1 MLIRRL
7 NIASEI
13 FLYILLYGITFSNA
27 AVEGAVIF
35 ISIIFLIK
43 LGLAAFNPK
52 KDQFKL
58 YLKTSINIFIGLL
71 VLIIFISFLRNPH
84 LKCSFRGFFR
94 IIKYSVLFFALVDLF
109 SHDTEKRTKRIFWGI
124 IFIAGF
130 TFLNGIFQNI
140 FGFDILRQHTVNK
153 LDYLE
158 RINGSFV
165 HANDFGAYIILVL
178 PLTFIFFSRNF
189 SKKNRIA
196 ALLICLIGFYCI
208 LKTSSRGAWLGLII
222 GSIVYFIYY
231 KKKFSLVIPLA
242 MVLFIT
248 IFPTGLKRLL
258 GIFSLHSGSAL
269 DRLKLWQGTWNM
281 VKEHPILGFGINTYS
296 QYFPFYKPADY
307 PDLQYSHN
315 SYLQMWSEIGIIGL
329 LIFLVLILAVITLAL
344 RNIKNKIDSDKQGGQ
359 ILLGF
364 TCGYIAF
371 LIQALFDTNLY
382 SLVLLTSFWFYSAYI
397 LCLNKYLENKCKNR
411 KGLEK

>member
-1 MLIRRL
+1 MLIKRL

-27 AVEGAVIF
+27 AVEGAVSLITVIF
-35 ISIIFLIK
+35 FFK
-43 LGLAAFNPK
+43 LGLAVFKPK
-52 KDQFKL
+52 ENSLKL
-58 YLKTSINIFIGLL
+58 DLKTPINIFIGLL
-71 VLIIFISFLRNPH
+71 FLIIFISFLRSAYFKH
-84 LKCSFRGFFR
+84 SFRGLFR
-94 IIKYSVLFFALVDLF
+94 IIKYSILYFALVDLF
-109 SHDTEKRTKRIFWGI
+109 SQNTEQRAKRIFWAI

-158 RINGSFV
+158 RVNASFV

-178 PLTFIFFSRNF
+178 PLTFIFFSRYF
-189 SKKNRIA
+189 PKRSRII
-196 ALLICLIGFYCI
+196 ALLICLLGFYCI

-222 GSIVYFIYY
+222 GSIIYFIYY
-231 KKKFSLVIPLA
+231 KKKFSVVIPLA

-258 GIFSLHSGSAL
+258 GIFSFHSGSAL
-269 DRLKLWQGTWNM
+269 DRLKLWQGTWDM

-307 PDLQYSHN
+307 PDIQYSHN
-315 SYLQMWSEIGIIGL
+315 SYLQMWSEIGIVGVL
-329 LIFLVLILAVITLAL
+329 TFLALILTVIVLAL
-344 RNIKNKIDSDKQGGQ
+344 RNIKKKIEVDKQTGQ

-371 LIQALFDTNLY
+371 LIQAGLDTNLY
-382 SLVLLTSFWFYSAYI
+382 SLVLLTNFWVYASYI
-397 LCLNKYLENKCKNR
+397 LCLNKYLETKCKKTIPSPR
-411 KGLEK
+411 